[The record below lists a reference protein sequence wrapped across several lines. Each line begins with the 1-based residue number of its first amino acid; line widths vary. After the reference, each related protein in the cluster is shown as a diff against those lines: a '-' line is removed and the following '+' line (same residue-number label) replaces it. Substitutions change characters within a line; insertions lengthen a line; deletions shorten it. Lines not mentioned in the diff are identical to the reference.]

1 MSGYGWRG
9 CAIAERFR
17 SDSTPSP
24 ILQPQSDTKGH
35 KTYVLFVWLNND
47 PPSHLRCFGAVKR
60 KQTMKLNEAIK
71 GMEVKSWER
80 RENSNGKCTV
90 YVRFVPKSSAPTV
103 SVKEVA

>member
-1 MSGYGWRG
+1 MGR
-9 CAIAERFR
+9 AIGVRYV
-17 SDSTPSP
+17 SDNAP
-24 ILQPQSDTKGH
+24 ILQPQSDTRERNV
-35 KTYVLFVWLNND
+35 YVLFVFFVAKQQTD
-47 PPSHLRCFGAVKR
+47 PPTHHRCSGAVKR